1 MIAVEVALHVP
12 AKPVKS
18 TFFTACPEFRN
29 NKAYVPSVKLKDMDC
44 DSDNK
49 PGVTV
54 DAVEPVRLIF
64 TTGVPVMVNPT
75 TLAVDQ
81 SVPPAEPARIKLPVP
96 KAMVLVL
103 ELLELKTP
111 GLVMVAVCPFRSS
124 VPVVKVT
131 PEKNAASCNAHDP
144 VALLKVVVPPRLL
157 PLDVI
162 VAADV
167 DRKVTELL
175 PKNRAAVPTPK
186 NMLP

>member
-1 MIAVEVALHVP
+1 MVAVEVALHVP

-18 TFFTACPEFRN
+18 TFFTACPELRN
-29 NKAYVPSVKLKDMDC
+29 NKAYVPPVKLKDMDC

-54 DAVEPVRLIF
+54 DAVEPERLIV
-64 TTGVPVMVNPT
+64 TTGVPVMVNPVT
-75 TLAVDQ
+75 VAVVQ
-81 SVPPAEPARIKLPVP
+81 IVPPEEPVKVKLPVP

-103 ELLELKTP
+103 ELLELKLP
-111 GLVMVAVCPFRSS
+111 LKVAVCPFKSS

-144 VALLKVVVPPRLL
+144 VALLKIVVPPRLL

-175 PKNRAAVPTPK
+175 PKNKDAVPTPK

>member
-1 MIAVEVALHVP
+1 MVAVEVAPHVP
-12 AKPVKS
+12 VKPVKS
-18 TFFTACPEFRN
+18 TFFALYPAFKNVRTYPP
-29 NKAYVPSVKLKDMDC
+29 VVKLKDMDC

-54 DAVEPVRLIF
+54 DAVEPGRLIF
-64 TTGVPVMVNPT
+64 TTGVPVMVNPVT
-75 TLAVDQ
+75 PAVVQ
-81 SVPPAEPARIKLPVP
+81 IVPPAEPARTKLPVP

-167 DRKVTELL
+167 DRKVTALL
-175 PKNRAAVPTPK
+175 PKNKEAVPTPK